1 MPQGDRSHHDRFDL
15 LVKLPAYAEIAVK
28 SGAQA
33 ALALAAV
40 RVMANET
47 IPGMFEWGEV
57 ARHRDVP
64 MVRIRLKGDMAHGLL
79 GDIGDVTVFYAVTE
93 GALIVTLQQ
102 WVLEG
107 LIDEQLDGT
116 GPRAKPASDP
126 ESTQLSVELASQPG
140 KGLSAVLAWTLEGR
154 MVSAGTA
161 SRAAAEVLFHGAPE
175 SAGDPAAVRALA
187 LAYFGA
193 TPVSPDGAAYAFA
206 REGARDP
213 ARGTDYAPI
222 WPDVPVP
229 GSPVAKVMQALSGVR
244 TQVAFDDEG
253 KDDGGKSMRSL
264 HARATF
270 ALR

>member
-1 MPQGDRSHHDRFDL
+1 
-15 LVKLPAYAEIAVK
+15 
-28 SGAQA
+28 
-33 ALALAAV
+33 
-40 RVMANET
+40 
-47 IPGMFEWGEV
+47 
-57 ARHRDVP
+57 
-64 MVRIRLKGDMAHGLL
+64 MVRIVLKGDLAHGLL
-79 GDIGDVTVFYAVTE
+79 GDVRDVTIFYAVTE

-102 WVLEG
+102 WVLER

-140 KGLSAVLAWTLEGR
+140 KGLSTVLAWLLEGK
-154 MVSAGTA
+154 MNASGNA

-175 SAGDPAAVRALA
+175 LAGDLAAVRALA

-193 TPVSPDGAAYAFA
+193 VPVTPDGAAYVFT

-213 ARGTDYAPI
+213 ARGTECAPI
-222 WPDVPVP
+222 WPEVPVP
-229 GSPVAKVMQALSGVR
+229 GSPVAKVIQSLSGVR

-253 KDDGGKSMRSL
+253 KDDAGKSMRSL
-264 HARATF
+264 LARATF